1 MTIIYFNYK
10 KYFVFSMAAL
20 LAGTMLL
27 SGCGKSARAD
37 NNADANKTADKTV
50 EVTTARAEIRPVGS
64 YLQATGSLLADDSS
78 DVSSQVSGQ
87 VYATPVDTG
96 VDTEEGGSMLRR
108 TPSRSAPYSVPRAV
122 SRGPASIATR
132 PPNSDSTWSIEAR

>member
-1 MTIIYFNYK
+1 TIIYFNYK
-10 KYFVFSMAAL
+10 KYFVFSMAVL
-20 LAGTMLL
+20 LAGTRLL
-27 SGCGKSARAD
+27 SGSATSASAH
-37 NNADANKTADKTV
+37 NNADPNKTADKTV

-96 VDTEEGGSMLRR
+96 DFVSQGSVIIQLNTQDAELRLQQAQASEEQAL
-108 TPSRSAPYSVPRAV
+108 AALNQ
-122 SRGPASIATR
+122 AK
-132 PPNSDSTWSIEAR
+132 